1 MPQHPDGHV
10 FYRNMARA
18 YPVIDHGEG
27 VTLYDADGRRY
38 LDASGGPLV
47 VNIGHGVRSVAEAM
61 AAQAAQ
67 VAYVHGERF
76 TTAALEA
83 YSRRL
88 AARVPLP
95 DPRFYY
101 LSGGAEAVEAAVKFA
116 RQLQVARGEAARDLV
131 ISRWGSYHGATL
143 GTLALSGKLSMRA
156 LFAPMFR
163 DAPHVEPPYCYRCP
177 LGEVARPVMTR
188 SDSDQA
194 GPERADGDC
203 FASLRHTTPHC
214 TTVAMTGD
222 CGLLCAHRL
231 EAEILRQG
239 PDHVAAFIAE
249 PVGGATLGAIV
260 PPPGYWPL
268 IRDICD
274 RHGVLLIAD
283 EVLTGFGRT
292 GTWFAVDQ
300 LGVRPDLMV
309 MAKGAA
315 GGYFPLSI
323 LAARGADVETI
334 RLAHGNFN
342 HGGTFSHH
350 AVGAAAALATID
362 YLETHDLIARAATLG
377 AALGRKLR
385 EALGDLPS
393 VGDVR
398 GIGMVWAVEFV
409 ADRQSK
415 APYPAGAHFAD
426 RVCARAMDLG
436 VLFYP
441 GHGSVDGVQGDH
453 LMIAPP
459 YVVTEEEVDTIV
471 QVLRQA
477 ILDSDPKG

>member
-1 MPQHPDGHV
+1 MPQHPEGHV

-18 YPVIDHGEG
+18 YPVIERGEG
-27 VTLYDADGRRY
+27 VTLYGADGRRY

-83 YSRRL
+83 YSGRL

-116 RQLQVARGEAARDLV
+116 RQLQVARGEPARDLV

-143 GTLALSGKLSMRA
+143 GTLALSGKPSMRA

-177 LGEVARPVMTR
+177 FGAAP
-188 SDSDQA
+188 A
-194 GPERADGDC
+194 
-203 FASLRHTTPHC
+203 
-214 TTVAMTGD
+214 D
-222 CGLLCAHRL
+222 CGLPCARRL

-239 PDHVAAFIAE
+239 PGRVAAFIGE

-260 PPPGYWPL
+260 PPAGYWPL
-268 IRDICD
+268 IRDICN
-274 RHGVLLIAD
+274 RYGVLLIAD

-292 GTWFAVDQ
+292 GTWFAVEQ
-300 LGVRPDLMV
+300 FGVKPDLMV

-323 LAARGADVETI
+323 LAASGADVETI
-334 RLAHGNFN
+334 RTAHGNFN

-362 YLETHDLIARAATLG
+362 YLETHDLIARSAALG
-377 AALGRKLR
+377 AALGHKLHDS
-385 EALGDLPS
+385 LGDLPA

-409 ADRQSK
+409 ADRQTRE
-415 APYPAGAHFAD
+415 PFPAGAHFAD

-441 GHGSVDGVQGDH
+441 GHGGADVVRGDH
-453 LMIAPP
+453 LLIAPP
-459 YVVTEEEVDTIV
+459 YVVTEAELDAIV
-471 QVLRQA
+471 QTLRQA
-477 ILDSDPKG
+477 ILEEMNSQ